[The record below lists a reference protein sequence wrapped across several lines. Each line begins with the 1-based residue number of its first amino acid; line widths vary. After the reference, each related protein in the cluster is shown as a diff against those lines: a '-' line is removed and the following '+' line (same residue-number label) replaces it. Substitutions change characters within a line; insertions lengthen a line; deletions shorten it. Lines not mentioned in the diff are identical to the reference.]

1 MALQGIGNIQKAK
14 KLFENLIKLNP
25 NNVKS
30 YYGLFKLD
38 MSGFSSTHYNYL
50 KLLDKKNNLTLE
62 DKSLINFIFSRSEK
76 NNNDIVKEIYYL
88 EKAHEYWFNFKK
100 NIT

>member
-38 MSGFSSTHYNYL
+38 ESSFPNIHYDYL
-50 KLLDKKNNLTLE
+50 KSLDKKNNLSLE

-76 NNNDIVKEIYYL
+76 NNKDIVKEIYYL
-88 EKAHEYWFNFKK
+88 KK
-100 NIT
+100 LMNIGLILKKI